1 IYVVATGLFQ
11 HMKFIL
17 KMLSVLYLLLLVYT
31 QYHFVIYS
39 KWVYVIKYGPVMS
52 GASYAMVSLFAI
64 IKFTQTETCRE
75 KLDCWSED
83 SGSRETFLRIKR
95 HARRATIYTI
105 MNTVLTIATGIALV
119 FPNEKEIHYHY
130 FLKILAEQTPPNFIT
145 QTLYYVYKINFVF
158 LFFVMIVNSIRI
170 LYVSRQIKFQSY
182 LFLEHLGNISEG
194 YDVDDL
200 NIFYNQEYQKE
211 VNNKLKFCIRRHLHI
226 VQFAKELND
235 GIKIFIIPF
244 AITATLLGIAV
255 LLVGFT
261 GTIYYNYY
269 QIILSVA
276 VYLSTLFC
284 TVEGPQCI
292 EEETDKFS
300 QVLFSN
306 PWYTW
311 NHNNKKLLC
320 IILTISLKPVKA
332 LKWGEILDLNYG
344 FAISLLK
351 KIYSLGSVFFSLRG
365 YIQE

>member
-1 IYVVATGLFQ
+1 
-11 HMKFIL
+11 
-17 KMLSVLYLLLLVYT
+17 
-31 QYHFVIYS
+31 
-39 KWVYVIKYGPVMS
+39 
-52 GASYAMVSLFAI
+52 MVSLFAI

-226 VQFAKELND
+226 VQ
-235 GIKIFIIPF
+235 
-244 AITATLLGIAV
+244 
-255 LLVGFT
+255 
-261 GTIYYNYY
+261 
-269 QIILSVA
+269 
-276 VYLSTLFC
+276 
-284 TVEGPQCI
+284 
-292 EEETDKFS
+292 
-300 QVLFSN
+300 
-306 PWYTW
+306 
-311 NHNNKKLLC
+311 
-320 IILTISLKPVKA
+320 
-332 LKWGEILDLNYG
+332 
-344 FAISLLK
+344 
-351 KIYSLGSVFFSLRG
+351 
-365 YIQE
+365 